1 MTLDTNSDKKA
12 KNYWTFSV
20 LAVLVIAVVLVLLLG
35 NQRPASS
42 TQETEPV
49 LVQGTALVTSGKE
62 LVATTPDKDFSI
74 YVPPDLLDT
83 GGSLVVVAREPNLF
97 PEKVE
102 VAGRIWLR
110 PRIVNVLYRD
120 SNNEIVDNPVFE
132 QTIELCFYLN
142 QNEWA
147 RYLRLPD
154 DHQIQYYEEKNKP
167 GRWVGLKTYAN
178 EIDKTLCAEAD
189 HLTLFALSIRG
200 APMPVTEYE
209 EIYRP

>member
-97 PEKVE
+97 PEKVLRFQP
-102 VAGRIWLR
+102 GLCRI
-110 PRIVNVLYRD
+110 
-120 SNNEIVDNPVFE
+120 E
-132 QTIELCFYLN
+132 Q
-142 QNEWA
+142 
-147 RYLRLPD
+147 
-154 DHQIQYYEEKNKP
+154 
-167 GRWVGLKTYAN
+167 
-178 EIDKTLCAEAD
+178 
-189 HLTLFALSIRG
+189 
-200 APMPVTEYE
+200 
-209 EIYRP
+209 